1 MYSRCQL
8 YRTKEGWY
16 IVCLLQMFNNCII
29 ILYNFICPRLVSLS
43 NYMKGHSKSIVHI
56 VYCGIWLGRTKNCM
70 LCIGR
75 SHQALKEVVEHLQ
88 IPIGKYSVSD
98 GIENSLSWGLHDT
111 DLIKVSITFTNSNN
125 NNNNN
130 KKKKKK
136 KEENYSNYTVVII
149 IIIIIIIIND
159 IYPGSST
166 HSKVIFRE
174 VLHPFELG

>member
-1 MYSRCQL
+1 MHGVCIIGNQSMYSRCQL

-16 IVCLLQMFNNCII
+16 IVCLLQMFNNYCII

-111 DLIKVSITFTNSNN
+111 VLKLVLHLLI
-125 NNNNN
+125 
-130 KKKKKK
+130 
-136 KEENYSNYTVVII
+136 VII
-149 IIIIIIIIND
+149 IIRRRSRRGRITVIIQ
-159 IYPGSST
+159 
-166 HSKVIFRE
+166 
-174 VLHPFELG
+174 